1 MANPIGEAIKSGH
14 GKGVLY
20 AGLIGLALSDAI
32 PTPADALYFY
42 RQQKLREEFEK
53 KQITPKKFWIEE
65 TLGYYGYNVAW
76 WLLLFGVVASVKG
89 DFNTKAKWAVGLV
102 AGGAVIG
109 VVGKNIQK
117 DKELQKKLKYEPNG

>member
-1 MANPIGEAIKSGH
+1 MSNPIGEAIKGGH

-32 PTPADALYFY
+32 PTPADAIYFY
-42 RQQKLREEFEK
+42 RQRKLKEEFVK
-53 KQITPKKFWIEE
+53 KEIPAKRYWIEE

-76 WLLLFGVVASVKG
+76 WLLLFGAVASVKG
-89 DFNTKAKWAVGLV
+89 DFDKKLKIAVGLV
-102 AGGAVIG
+102 AAGAVIG

-117 DKELQKKLKYEPNG
+117 DVELQKKLKYEPNG

>member
-1 MANPIGEAIKSGH
+1 MANPISEAIKSGH
-14 GKGVLY
+14 GNGVLY

-42 RQQKLREEFEK
+42 RQQRLREEFEK
-53 KQITPKKFWIEE
+53 KEIPAKRYWIEE

-89 DFNTKAKWAVGLV
+89 DFSKKSKV
-102 AGGAVIG
+102 AIAMVAAGAVVG
-109 VVGKNIQK
+109 VVAKNIQK
-117 DKELQKKLKYEPNG
+117 DVELQKKLKYEPNG